1 MKEILILSQL
11 LPFADHNGGST
22 QIRNLITALNGKN
35 YVVDFVSF
43 NLPIA
48 DEVETE
54 DVRTFLAKNT
64 RTNLIVPPPKIPKAG
79 LFSCEGIISHRSF
92 EIERI
97 CSTLSSRNYAA
108 IFAEFTSMGKY
119 LRYFNGV
126 TKFINIHELNFL
138 RQMRETTLK
147 YKIKDRVYLAYD
159 SLRSLKNE
167 IELLQQ
173 ADIIL
178 SYNEIEVEILKC
190 LLRDCDIHLIPLT
203 VEAKTDMI
211 PLIEREYDFLFLGN
225 FEHKPNRDS
234 ALFLIRNYRAIFGR
248 HTLLLCGRNIH
259 LLNIDI
265 NLPAELTKEDFRKT
279 PGDFF
284 NRGKILIAPVLSG
297 GGSRVKIVD
306 AMSAGNLIITT
317 KMGAEGLNN
326 EEKNAIFI
334 LSEKEFISGKAI
346 EILMNIEKY
355 VFLSERCIKLA
366 ETFHQI
372 DASLKIREYYF

>member
-11 LPFADHNGGST
+11 LPFVDHNGGST
-22 QIRNLITALNGKN
+22 QIRNLITALKRKN
-35 YVVDFVSF
+35 YIVDFVSF

-54 DVRTFLAKNT
+54 EVRRFLAKNT
-64 RTNLIVPPPKIPKAG
+64 RVNFIVPLSNTPKAG

-92 EIERI
+92 GMERV
-97 CSTLSSRNYAA
+97 CSALSNRSYSA
-108 IFAEFTSMGKY
+108 IFAEFTSMGRY
-119 LRYFNGV
+119 LRYFNGC

-147 YKIKDRVYLAYD
+147 YKIRDRFYLAYD

-167 IELLQQ
+167 IEILQQ

-190 LLRDCDIHLIPLT
+190 LLKDCDIHLIPLT
-203 VEAKTDMI
+203 IEAKRDMI
-211 PLIEREYDFLFLGN
+211 PLTEREYDFLFLGN

-234 ALFLIRNYRAIFGR
+234 ALFLIRNYRTILGN
-248 HTLLLCGRNIH
+248 HSLLLCGRNTH

-279 PGDFF
+279 PRDFF

-317 KMGAEGLNN
+317 KMGAEGLNH

-334 LSEKEFISGKAI
+334 LSEREFISGKAI
-346 EILMNIEKY
+346 EILANIEKY
-355 VFLSERCIKLA
+355 VFLSERCTKLA
-366 ETFHQI
+366 ETFHKV
-372 DASLKIREYYF
+372 DESLKIREYYF